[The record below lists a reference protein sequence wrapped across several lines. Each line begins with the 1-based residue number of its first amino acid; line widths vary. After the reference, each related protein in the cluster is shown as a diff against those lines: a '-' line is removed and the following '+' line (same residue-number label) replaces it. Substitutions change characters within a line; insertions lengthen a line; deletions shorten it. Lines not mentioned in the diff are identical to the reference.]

1 MQLSCLAMS
10 VSEGAV
16 LLQKWRYGCTQT
28 CMYLINQLCLPQFLG
43 VSISPSTDETL
54 GQLSLFVQENWDTFT
69 SWKFLLVSKV
79 KGDKWFFVLV
89 RFKARE
95 KERHFQQCCTLVCA
109 CSLCLKAAVHMSLSQ
124 LISWANPWNSKM
136 GEGFQN
142 SSLAWPTTLWWLW
155 NWAVGSCVHQNL
167 SAGKCSPSFTLLH
180 CVCLMRVTSQLQLKR
195 HQQTINCNGVTAKAF
210 LVKETSVIVAR
221 GEQRFLQR
229 TWLSSARTVVVL
241 MKSGITQKE
250 P

>member
-1 MQLSCLAMS
+1 MFTQIPSGHKLCSNALSSSKKVTELANAVALWLGCCRSMSQLVRNGWWWSEHRAALEQFSTQEKAVWLVTADTLVLARF
-10 VSEGAV
+10 EA
-16 LLQKWRYGCTQT
+16 YGK
-28 CMYLINQLCLPQFLG
+28 
-43 VSISPSTDETL
+43 E
-54 GQLSLFVQENWDTFT
+54 SLFQQRCT
-69 SWKFLLVSKV
+69 SV
-79 KGDKWFFVLV
+79 
-89 RFKARE
+89 
-95 KERHFQQCCTLVCA
+95 HA
-109 CSLCLKAAVHMSLSQ
+109 CSLCLKAAVHVSLSQ
-124 LISWANPWNSKM
+124 LISWANPWNSKV

-167 SAGKCSPSFTLLH
+167 SAGKRSPSFTFLH
-180 CVCLMRVTSQLQLKR
+180 CVCLMRVTSQLQSKR

-210 LVKETSVIVAR
+210 LVKETSAIVAR

-241 MKSGITQKE
+241 MKSGIRQKE

>member
-89 RFKARE
+89 RFKAHG

-109 CSLCLKAAVHMSLSQ
+109 CSLCLKAAVHVSLSQ
-124 LISWANPWNSKM
+124 LISWANPWNSKV

-142 SSLAWPTTLWWLW
+142 TSLAWPITLWWLW
-155 NWAVGSCVHQNL
+155 NWAVGSCVHQ
-167 SAGKCSPSFTLLH
+167 K
-180 CVCLMRVTSQLQLKR
+180 
-195 HQQTINCNGVTAKAF
+195 
-210 LVKETSVIVAR
+210 
-221 GEQRFLQR
+221 RFLQR

-241 MKSGITQKE
+241 MKSEITQKE